1 MLQTERGRTRF
12 QDGFMEKSKN
22 GLLSGGNGGK
32 LKKQAL
38 YGHKKTKKTMKNP
51 KNSPA
56 ADVKHTVVEFIL

>member
-1 MLQTERGRTRF
+1 
-12 QDGFMEKSKN
+12 MEKSKN